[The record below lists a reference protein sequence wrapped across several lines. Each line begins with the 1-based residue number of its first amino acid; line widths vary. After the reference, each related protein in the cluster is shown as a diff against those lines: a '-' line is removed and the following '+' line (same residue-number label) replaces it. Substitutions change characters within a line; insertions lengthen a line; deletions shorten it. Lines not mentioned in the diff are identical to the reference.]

1 LTLLFKKAF
10 LSQAHRIALEE
21 GFYVAMW
28 HFISACNPVPQTE
41 VGKLFSHTRDFF
53 GFVMEGMKNTPKS
66 EVEINARSQTLVI
79 QNSCALTTKPIKIP
93 VFVKLDNEN
102 FVLVDKAEVI
112 EQINKGYTFPEW
124 QKPTKELL
132 LFSEELDF
140 YFDILKLNQVDY
152 TEITTV
158 LPMGSHLKPIEFAIP
173 SSKNEASHYGN
184 KITTTYADLKVHQP
198 LEIKSKST
206 IYLMFKN
213 KEQ

>member
-1 LTLLFKKAF
+1 
-10 LSQAHRIALEE
+10 
-21 GFYVAMW
+21 
-28 HFISACNPVPQTE
+28 
-41 VGKLFSHTRDFF
+41 
-53 GFVMEGMKNTPKS
+53 MKNTPKS

-140 YFDILKLNQVDY
+140 YFDIFKLNQVDY

-158 LPMGSHLKPIEFAIP
+158 LLMGSHLKPIEFAIP
-173 SSKNEASHYGN
+173 SGQNEASHYAN
-184 KITTTYADLKVHQP
+184 KITTTYSDLKVHQP